1 MTEPMRIL
9 YDYATRYRLSGSM
22 EDCEQ
27 HTENTKTMEHSLK
40 ALQEQL
46 NEKELRQLE
55 NYLDGQRTV
64 QSIELEAMFCAG
76 FSIALELSRQ

>member
-9 YDYATRYRLSGSM
+9 YDYASRYHLSGSM

-27 HTENTKTMEHSLK
+27 HIENEKLAERSLK
-40 ALQEQL
+40 ALQEAL
-46 NEKELRQLE
+46 NEQERKHLE

-76 FSIALELSRQ
+76 FSIGMELSRL

>member
-9 YDYATRYRLSGSM
+9 YDYASRYRLSGSM

-27 HTENTKTMEHSLK
+27 HNENDKLAERSLK
-40 ALQEQL
+40 ALQETL
-46 NEKELRQLE
+46 NEEERKQLE
-55 NYLDGQRTV
+55 YYLSGQRTV

-76 FSIALELSRQ
+76 FSIALELSRL